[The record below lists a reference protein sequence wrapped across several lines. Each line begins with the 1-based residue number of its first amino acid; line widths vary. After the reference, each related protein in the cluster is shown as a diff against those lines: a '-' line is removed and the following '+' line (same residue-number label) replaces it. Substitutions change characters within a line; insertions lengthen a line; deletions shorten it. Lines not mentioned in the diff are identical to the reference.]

1 MRVIDLQNACTLCR
15 AKTRARYGLL
25 KTQNCLYP
33 ELPLSDSILKL
44 CPNIFRI
51 SRDFFE
57 RERARH
63 YNFSIH
69 TPSLSIFGYAGA
81 RLRTYFM
88 VDQCGVGLCDEI

>member
-1 MRVIDLQNACTLCR
+1 MRVIDLKNASALWR
-15 AKTRARYGLL
+15 DKTHARYGHTELD
-25 KTQNCLYP
+25 P
-33 ELPLSDSILKL
+33 ELSLSESILKL

-69 TPSLSIFGYAGA
+69 TPSVSIFGYTGA

-88 VDQCGVGLCDEI
+88 VDQCGVGLCDDI

>member
-1 MRVIDLQNACTLCR
+1 MRIIDLQNASALWR
-15 AKTRARYGLL
+15 AKTRARYGH
-25 KTQNCLYP
+25 TELYP
-33 ELPLSDSILKL
+33 ELSLSDSILKL
-44 CPNIFRI
+44 CPNSFRI
-51 SRDFFE
+51 LRDFFE